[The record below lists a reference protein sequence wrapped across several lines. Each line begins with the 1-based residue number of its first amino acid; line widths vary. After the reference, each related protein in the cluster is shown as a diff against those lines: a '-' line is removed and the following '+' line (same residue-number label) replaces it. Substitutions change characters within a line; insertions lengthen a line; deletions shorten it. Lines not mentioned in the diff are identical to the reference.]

1 MQRRGLKY
9 TLVYFIFLLFYI
21 FFAIEADGAIE
32 YNPDIMGLLT
42 ITTTPAEA
50 IILVT
55 DSNDTVVEE
64 SAVGV
69 YPVVIGRTYTY
80 TVSADTYAPQTANI
94 EIENA
99 IEEVDITL
107 AKPILTINVTP
118 IGINPTITVTDEEG
132 APVEANVDETYT
144 VDMGATYTVTVTKT
158 GYVAYTDDVVISA
171 KDATLDVELVLLSD
185 AKAITAFS
193 FAGLE
198 PAVVGTIDEE
208 AKTIAL
214 TVPNGTVVTA
224 LVATFINSEKSSVKV
239 GEVAQESGVTAN
251 DFTTPVSYVVT
262 AEDETTSTYTVTVT
276 IAEA

>member
-1 MQRRGLKY
+1 MAYKAPKCGGIKVGTGTMKVLNGVVTDINATALGDAVVTACGQQFDGNYFTIVDKTLTFAGEVTVANTTKANCGLSVDASK
-9 TLVYFIFLLFYI
+9 
-21 FFAIEADGAIE
+21 FAIEADGAIE

-42 ITTTPAEA
+42 ITTSPTDA
-50 IILVT
+50 IILVV
-55 DSNDTVVEE
+55 DSNDMVVEE

-80 TVSADTYAPQTANI
+80 TVS
-94 EIENA
+94 
-99 IEEVDITL
+99 
-107 AKPILTINVTP
+107 
-118 IGINPTITVTDEEG
+118 
-132 APVEANVDETYT
+132 
-144 VDMGATYTVTVTKT
+144 KT